1 MRCIAAALFALPLLA
16 APLLPTKAAAQN
28 VVVVPAGSE
37 VVIPPRGATPPPRQP
52 AARPRPNLARPA
64 GERPVATRA
73 AGGQAME
80 LSGTP
85 LGGGM
90 GLAAPALIALPL
102 AAAAA
107 LAAGSLPGSGGGTTA
122 PARTR

>member
-1 MRCIAAALFALPLLA
+1 MRCISASLLALPLLA
-16 APLLPTKAAAQN
+16 APALSQN

-37 VVIPPRGATPPPRQP
+37 MVIPPRGAAPPPGQP
-52 AARPRPNLARPA
+52 VARARPNLARPQ
-64 GERPVATRA
+64 PRA
-73 AGGQAME
+73 VTARESGGQMDGGMG
-80 LSGTP
+80 LSGAP
-85 LGGGM
+85 LTGGM

-107 LAAGSLPGSGGGTTA
+107 FAAGSLPGGGGGTTA